1 MGKIIFLIAVPL
13 LSSLVFDLA
22 YKFSYLFILV
32 LLADTKFVY

>member
-22 YKFSYLFILV
+22 YKYFLFIYSG
-32 LLADTKFVY
+32 FIS